1 MVEPRCIRCLGVFFT
16 GFSSGLDEI
25 RPYVLLSRECVSVCA
40 NKHDS
45 TKKIRMTLSMW
56 PWERNEGQ
64 EFIESHPAKS
74 ARFGWIVD
82 RLEVRNAKTH

>member
-1 MVEPRCIRCLGVFFT
+1 M
-16 GFSSGLDEI
+16 
-25 RPYVLLSRECVSVCA
+25 SVCA